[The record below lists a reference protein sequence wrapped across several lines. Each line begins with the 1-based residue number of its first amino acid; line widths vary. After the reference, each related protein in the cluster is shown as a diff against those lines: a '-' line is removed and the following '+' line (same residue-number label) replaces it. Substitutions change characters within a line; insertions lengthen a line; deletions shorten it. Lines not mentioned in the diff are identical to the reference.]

1 MPHQANTDAN
11 LSRAGDKQRANGARL
26 LLIGGI
32 LFAIGL
38 VFVLVG
44 GDENLPAYIGVALMT
59 LAAPPTLAGLALF
72 VTGLVS
78 GRASKQKPFA

>member
-11 LSRAGDKQRANGARL
+11 LSRAGDKQRANGARF

-38 VFVLVG
+38 VVVLLG
-44 GDENLPAYIGVALMT
+44 GDENLPAYIGVTLMT
-59 LAAPPTLAGLALF
+59 LATPPTIAGLALF
-72 VTGLVS
+72 LSGLVS
-78 GRASKQKPFA
+78 GRAAKNKPFA

>member
-11 LSRAGDKQRANGARL
+11 LSRAGEKQRANGARL

-38 VFVLVG
+38 IITLIG
-44 GDENLPAYIGVALMT
+44 GDENLPAYIGVTLMT
-59 LAAPPTLAGLALF
+59 LAAPPTIAGLALF
-72 VTGLVS
+72 LSGVVS

>member
-11 LSRAGDKQRANGARL
+11 LGRTGDKQRANGARL

-32 LFAIGL
+32 LFALGL
-38 VFVLVG
+38 VAVLIG
-44 GDENLPAYIGVALMT
+44 GDENLPAYIGVTLMT
-59 LAAPPTLAGLALF
+59 LAAPPTIAGLALF
-72 VTGLVS
+72 LSGVVS

>member
-26 LLIGGI
+26 LLLGGI
-32 LFAIGL
+32 LFVLGL
-38 VFVLVG
+38 IPVLIA
-44 GDENLPAYIGVALMT
+44 GDENMPAYIGVALMT
-59 LAAPPTLAGLALF
+59 LATPPTLAGLALF
-72 VTGLVS
+72 LSGLVS